1 VAAKALFTGLIYD
14 EYEKPVETTVIGD
27 ESFYVVDDDGFM
39 RHVESEQV
47 DRQVL
52 EFFLTQL
59 EDNKDLA
66 VTQAMKM
73 MGQEDLFTKAALD
86 AQMENIDV
94 DEILRQGIPE
104 QARNMMGM
112 VGFRVIINLHGEVI
126 RLDQPAIPDEG
137 M

>member
-1 VAAKALFTGLIYD
+1 MAAKALFTGLIYD